1 MTSKQKYRR
10 YDVPAI
16 KHNRRKTD
24 KLGNKIPVTQAD
36 FLELKKAIDTTLT
49 QIQKKL
55 DAIAKKQKENE
66 PIYI

>member
-1 MTSKQKYRR
+1 
-10 YDVPAI
+10 
-16 KHNRRKTD
+16 
-24 KLGNKIPVTQAD
+24 LGNKIPVTQAD
-36 FLELKKAIDTTLT
+36 FLELKKAIDTTLA